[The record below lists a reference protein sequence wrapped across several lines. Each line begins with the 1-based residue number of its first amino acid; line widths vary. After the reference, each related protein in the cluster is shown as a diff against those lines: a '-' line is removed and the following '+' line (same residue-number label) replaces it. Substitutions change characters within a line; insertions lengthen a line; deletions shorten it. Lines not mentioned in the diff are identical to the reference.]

1 MNPAELFRQETN
13 TVQLAP
19 GDFLF
24 REGEKGDKMYVLLE
38 GEVDI
43 FLGDF
48 VLETAGPGALLGEMA
63 LINDSPRTANAVA
76 KIPLAGANRPAPVSL
91 SRSAD
96 TAFCDA
102 CDENSGQSPASHER
116 RDGRAIASLE
126 RDQRLFRRR
135 ACGVIFR
142 QMRIVAQYLLF
153 AAIATT
159 GCGQQAPTAADF
171 AAQRQRMV
179 EQQLKPRGIKD
190 ERVLAAMAKVPR
202 EEFIPADARADAYE
216 DGPLPIGYD
225 QTISQ
230 PYVVAFMTEQLRP
243 KPSDRVLEIGS
254 GSGYQAAIL
263 AELVAD
269 VYTIDIVEPL
279 AKTAEATLQ
288 RLGYNNVHIKVGDG
302 YKGWPEEAPFDAVI
316 VTCAPEKVP
325 QPLVDQLK
333 DGGRMV
339 IPVGERFAQQLY
351 LLEKKNGQLKES
363 ATLPVR
369 FVPML
374 REGKRNDCSVR
385 CREGPLYLCGRSQ
398 LR

>member
-1 MNPAELFRQETN
+1 
-13 TVQLAP
+13 
-19 GDFLF
+19 
-24 REGEKGDKMYVLLE
+24 
-38 GEVDI
+38 
-43 FLGDF
+43 
-48 VLETAGPGALLGEMA
+48 
-63 LINDSPRTANAVA
+63 
-76 KIPLAGANRPAPVSL
+76 
-91 SRSAD
+91 
-96 TAFCDA
+96 
-102 CDENSGQSPASHER
+102 
-116 RDGRAIASLE
+116 
-126 RDQRLFRRR
+126 
-135 ACGVIFR
+135 
-142 QMRIVAQYLLF
+142 MRVAQYLLL
-153 AAIATT
+153 AAIVTT
-159 GCGQQAPTAADF
+159 GCGQQLPSAADF

-179 EQQLKPRGIKD
+179 ELQLKLRGIKD

-202 EEFIPADARADAYE
+202 EEFVPADARVEAYE

-230 PYVVAFMTEQLRP
+230 PYIVAFMTEQLRP
-243 KPSDRVLEIGS
+243 KESDRVLEIGS

-263 AELVAD
+263 AELVGE
-269 VYTIDIVEPL
+269 VYTIDIVEAL
-279 AKTAEATLQ
+279 AKSAEATLQ

-363 ATLPVR
+363 VTLPVR

-374 REGKRNDCSVR
+374 REAK
-385 CREGPLYLCGRSQ
+385 
-398 LR
+398 